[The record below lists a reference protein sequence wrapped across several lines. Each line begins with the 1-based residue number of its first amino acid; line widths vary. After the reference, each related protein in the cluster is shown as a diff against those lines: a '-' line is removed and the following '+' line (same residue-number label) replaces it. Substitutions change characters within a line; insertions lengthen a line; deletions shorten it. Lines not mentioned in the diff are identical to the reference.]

1 MSVFDDWEDQ
11 GKAKKAAE
19 DKAGIAA
26 FKDAYPTVP
35 TFLSNL
41 GTDGSLLD
49 QYKLKAG
56 AALTPEVQSRL
67 SGINLNTDPL
77 KALETYGMGH
87 GDSPW
92 AQAQLEALK
101 QAQGQAMGSA
111 KANVTGANTAA
122 MDAAA
127 ARGGLSAGGGE
138 NLGRTASNNAKL
150 AGQNVIGQGLQQQG
164 QIRSTDEG
172 NRLNT
177 LSQLPGMELQ
187 ALQPEFQKENIW
199 QTAATNDRNYNTGV
213 DQANI
218 NSAMQGLNAQN
229 QFNMTGYQQD
239 IAKQAGAEQA
249 YATSK
254 QKK

>member
-1 MSVFDDWEDQ
+1 MSWFDEQ
-11 GKAKKAAE
+11 HAKEAEEKAAK
-19 DKAGIAA
+19 DKAGIES
-26 FKDAYPTVP
+26 FKSGYPTVP

-41 GTDGSLLD
+41 APDGSLLD
-49 QYKLKAG
+49 QYKLHAG
-56 AALTPEVQSRL
+56 AALTPEVQNQL

-77 KALETYGMGH
+77 KALESYGMGT

-92 AQAQLEALK
+92 AMAQLQALK
-101 QAQGQAMGSA
+101 QNQGQAMGAA
-111 KANVTGANTAA
+111 KANAAASNTAA
-122 MDAAA
+122 MDSAA
-127 ARGGLSAGGGE
+127 ARGGLSAGGGA
-138 NLGRTASNNAKL
+138 NLGRAAQNNSL
-150 AGQNVIGQGLQQQG
+150 IAGQNVIGQGLAQEG

-177 LSQLPGMELQ
+177 LSQLPGMEVQ
-187 ALQPEFQKENIW
+187 SLQPAFQKENIW

-213 DQANI
+213 DQTNI
-218 NSAMQGLNAQN
+218 GNAMQGLNAQN
-229 QFNMTGYQQD
+229 QFNMTGYQND